1 MALVKCAYRNTEPIE
16 SNINVLDLTKGKIHK
31 NADKEYYWDGS
42 AILDKLLHVLG
53 QNLKTQLDNG
63 WIEGSEYANAYVRM
77 MEIATMQAMAW
88 IKMSKDI
95 AAQNRQLDQAD
106 NKNSAD
112 VCLQNNKLTLEEKVA
127 NDKLVL
133 EKQKVD
139 NDFKVAND
147 KLVLEE
153 KKIDED
159 VRLQENKLAL
169 EEKKVDSDIKVAR
182 RQIAGYSD
190 NIAIKL
196 LQAELD
202 AFALIYSSGMLDNPD
217 LGPLNVNNLHNAY
230 NTLVQ
235 RI

>member
-1 MALVKCAYRNTEPIE
+1 MALVKCTYEHTDPIE
-16 SNINVLDLTKGKIHK
+16 SNINVLDLTNGKIHK
-31 NADKEYYWDGS
+31 NADKEYYWDGPV
-42 AILDKLLHVLG
+42 ILDKLLNVLG

-77 MEIATMQAMAW
+77 MEIATVQAMAW

-95 AAQNRQLDQAD
+95 AAQNRQLDQVD
-106 NKNSAD
+106 NRNSAD
-112 VCLQNNKLTLEEKVA
+112 LCIQN
-127 NDKLVL
+127 
-133 EKQKVD
+133 
-139 NDFKVAND
+139 
-147 KLVLEE
+147 
-153 KKIDED
+153 
-159 VRLQENKLAL
+159 NKLAL
-169 EEKKVDSDIKVAR
+169 EEKKIDSDIEIANNKLALEEKQVDNNFKIAKDKLALEERKVDSDIKVAN
-182 RQIAGYSD
+182 RQIAGYDD
-190 NIAIKL
+190 NIVIKL

>member
-106 NKNSAD
+106 SKNSAD

-133 EKQKVD
+133 EK
-139 NDFKVAND
+139 
-147 KLVLEE
+147 

-217 LGPLNVNNLHNAY
+217 LGPLNVNNLHTAY
-230 NTLVQ
+230 NTLIQ
-235 RI
+235 RM

>member
-106 NKNSAD
+106 SKNSAD
-112 VCLQNNKLTLEEKVA
+112 VCLQNNKLELEE
-127 NDKLVL
+127 
-133 EKQKVD
+133 
-139 NDFKVAND
+139 KVAND

>member
-1 MALVKCAYRNTEPIE
+1 MALVKCTYEHTDPIE
-16 SNINVLDLTKGKIHK
+16 SNINVLDLTNGKIHK
-31 NADKEYYWDGS
+31 NADKEYYWDGPV
-42 AILDKLLHVLG
+42 ILDKLLNVLG

-77 MEIATMQAMAW
+77 MEIATVQAMAW

-133 EKQKVD
+133 E
-139 NDFKVAND
+139 
-147 KLVLEE
+147 E

-169 EEKKVDSDIKVAR
+169 EEKKVDSDIKVAN
-182 RQIAGYSD
+182 RQIAGYDD
-190 NIAIKL
+190 NIVIKL

-217 LGPLNVNNLHNAY
+217 LGPLNVTNL
-230 NTLVQ
+230 NTVWNMLV
-235 RI
+235 RRV

>member
-77 MEIATMQAMAW
+77 MEIATVQAMAW

-95 AAQNRQLDQAD
+95 AAQNRQLDQVD

-112 VCLQNNKLTLEEKVA
+112 VCLQN
-127 NDKLVL
+127 
-133 EKQKVD
+133 
-139 NDFKVAND
+139 
-147 KLVLEE
+147 
-153 KKIDED
+153 
-159 VRLQENKLAL
+159 NKLAL

-217 LGPLNVNNLHNAY
+217 LGPLNVTNL
-230 NTLVQ
+230 NTVWNMLV
-235 RI
+235 RRV

>member
-16 SNINVLDLTKGKIHK
+16 SNINVLDLTKGRIHK

-106 NKNSAD
+106 SKNSAD
-112 VCLQNNKLTLEEKVA
+112 VCLQN
-127 NDKLVL
+127 
-133 EKQKVD
+133 
-139 NDFKVAND
+139 
-147 KLVLEE
+147 
-153 KKIDED
+153 
-159 VRLQENKLAL
+159 NKLAL

-217 LGPLNVNNLHNAY
+217 LGPLNVNNLHTAY
-230 NTLVQ
+230 NTLIQ
-235 RI
+235 RM

>member
-16 SNINVLDLTKGKIHK
+16 SNINILDLTKGKIHK

-95 AAQNRQLDQAD
+95 AAQNRQLDQVD
-106 NKNSAD
+106 NKNAVD
-112 VCLQNNKLTLEEKVA
+112 ICLQNNKLTLEEKVA
-127 NDKLVL
+127 NDKLAL
-133 EKQKVD
+133 EK
-139 NDFKVAND
+139 
-147 KLVLEE
+147 

-202 AFALIYSSGMLDNPD
+202 AFASIYSTGMLDNPA

>member
-1 MALVKCAYRNTEPIE
+1 MALVKCAYSRTEPIE

-106 NKNSAD
+106 SKNSAD
-112 VCLQNNKLTLEEKVA
+112 VCLQNNKLALEE
-127 NDKLVL
+127 
-133 EKQKVD
+133 
-139 NDFKVAND
+139 KVAND

>member
-88 IKMSKDI
+88 IKMGKDI

-106 NKNSAD
+106 SKNSAD
-112 VCLQNNKLTLEEKVA
+112 VCLQNNKLALEEKVA
-127 NDKLVL
+127 NDKLAL
-133 EKQKVD
+133 EK
-139 NDFKVAND
+139 
-147 KLVLEE
+147 

>member
-95 AAQNRQLDQAD
+95 AAQNRQLEQAD

-112 VCLQNNKLTLEEKVA
+112 VCLQNNKLTLEE
-127 NDKLVL
+127 
-133 EKQKVD
+133 
-139 NDFKVAND
+139 KVAND

>member
-1 MALVKCAYRNTEPIE
+1 MALVKCAYRHTDPIE

-77 MEIATMQAMAW
+77 MEIATVQAMAW

-95 AAQNRQLDQAD
+95 AAQNRQLDQVD

-112 VCLQNNKLTLEEKVA
+112 LCIQNNQLALEEKKIDSDIEIA
-127 NDKLVL
+127 NK
-133 EKQKVD
+133 
-139 NDFKVAND
+139 

-153 KKIDED
+153 KQVDNNFKIAKD
-159 VRLQENKLAL
+159 KLAL

>member
-31 NADKEYYWDGS
+31 NADREYYWDGPV
-42 AILDKLLHVLG
+42 ILDKLLHVLG

-106 NKNSAD
+106 SKNSAD

-127 NDKLVL
+127 NDKLAL
-133 EKQKVD
+133 EK
-139 NDFKVAND
+139 
-147 KLVLEE
+147 

>member
-1 MALVKCAYRNTEPIE
+1 MALVKCAYSRTEPIE

-95 AAQNRQLDQAD
+95 AAQNRQLDQVD
-106 NKNSAD
+106 SKNSAD
-112 VCLQNNKLTLEEKVA
+112 VCLQN
-127 NDKLVL
+127 
-133 EKQKVD
+133 
-139 NDFKVAND
+139 
-147 KLVLEE
+147 
-153 KKIDED
+153 
-159 VRLQENKLAL
+159 NKLAL

-182 RQIAGYSD
+182 RQIAG
-190 NIAIKL
+190 
-196 LQAELD
+196 
-202 AFALIYSSGMLDNPD
+202 
-217 LGPLNVNNLHNAY
+217 
-230 NTLVQ
+230 
-235 RI
+235 

>member
-42 AILDKLLHVLG
+42 AILDKLLNVLG

-127 NDKLVL
+127 NDKLAL
-133 EKQKVD
+133 EK
-139 NDFKVAND
+139 
-147 KLVLEE
+147 

-230 NTLVQ
+230 NTLVR

>member
-1 MALVKCAYRNTEPIE
+1 MALVKCTYEHTDPIE
-16 SNINVLDLTKGKIHK
+16 SNINVLDLTNGKIHK
-31 NADKEYYWDGS
+31 NTDKEYYWDGPV
-42 AILDKLLHVLG
+42 ILDKLLNVLG

-77 MEIATMQAMAW
+77 MEIATVQAMAW

-95 AAQNRQLDQAD
+95 AAQNRQLDQVD
-106 NKNSAD
+106 NRNSAD
-112 VCLQNNKLTLEEKVA
+112 LCIQNNKLA
-127 NDKLVL
+127 
-133 EKQKVD
+133 
-139 NDFKVAND
+139 
-147 KLVLEE
+147 LEE
-153 KKIDED
+153 KKIDSDIEIANKKLALEEKQVD
-159 VRLQENKLAL
+159 NNFKIAKDKLAL

>member
-88 IKMSKDI
+88 IKMGKDI

-106 NKNSAD
+106 SKNSAD
-112 VCLQNNKLTLEEKVA
+112 VCLQN
-127 NDKLVL
+127 
-133 EKQKVD
+133 
-139 NDFKVAND
+139 
-147 KLVLEE
+147 
-153 KKIDED
+153 
-159 VRLQENKLAL
+159 NKLAL

-217 LGPLNVNNLHNAY
+217 LGPLNVTNL
-230 NTLVQ
+230 NTVWNMLVQ
-235 RI
+235 RV

>member
-88 IKMSKDI
+88 IEMSKDI

-127 NDKLVL
+127 NDKLV
-133 EKQKVD
+133 
-139 NDFKVAND
+139 
-147 KLVLEE
+147 
-153 KKIDED
+153 
-159 VRLQENKLAL
+159 L

-217 LGPLNVNNLHNAY
+217 LGPLNVTNLNMAY

>member
-1 MALVKCAYRNTEPIE
+1 MALVKCTYEHTDPIE
-16 SNINVLDLTKGKIHK
+16 SNINVLDLTNGKIHK
-31 NADKEYYWDGS
+31 NVDKEYYWDGPV
-42 AILDKLLHVLG
+42 ILDKLLNVLG

-77 MEIATMQAMAW
+77 MEIATVQAMAW

-95 AAQNRQLDQAD
+95 AAQNRQLDQVD
-106 NKNSAD
+106 NRNSAD
-112 VCLQNNKLTLEEKVA
+112 LCIQN
-127 NDKLVL
+127 
-133 EKQKVD
+133 
-139 NDFKVAND
+139 
-147 KLVLEE
+147 
-153 KKIDED
+153 
-159 VRLQENKLAL
+159 NKLAL
-169 EEKKVDSDIKVAR
+169 EEKKIDSDIEIANKKLALEEKQVDNNFKIAKDKLALEERKVDSDIKVAN
-182 RQIAGYSD
+182 RQIAGYDD
-190 NIAIKL
+190 NIVIKL

>member
-127 NDKLVL
+127 NDKLAL
-133 EKQKVD
+133 EK
-139 NDFKVAND
+139 
-147 KLVLEE
+147 

-217 LGPLNVNNLHNAY
+217 LGPLNAINLNMAY

>member
-1 MALVKCAYRNTEPIE
+1 
-16 SNINVLDLTKGKIHK
+16 
-31 NADKEYYWDGS
+31 
-42 AILDKLLHVLG
+42 
-53 QNLKTQLDNG
+53 
-63 WIEGSEYANAYVRM
+63 M

-95 AAQNRQLDQAD
+95 AAQNRQLDQVD

-112 VCLQNNKLTLEEKVA
+112 VCLQN
-127 NDKLVL
+127 
-133 EKQKVD
+133 
-139 NDFKVAND
+139 
-147 KLVLEE
+147 
-153 KKIDED
+153 
-159 VRLQENKLAL
+159 NKLAL

-217 LGPLNVNNLHNAY
+217 LGPLNVNNLNMAY

>member
-133 EKQKVD
+133 EK
-139 NDFKVAND
+139 
-147 KLVLEE
+147 

>member
-1 MALVKCAYRNTEPIE
+1 MALVKCTYEHTDPIE
-16 SNINVLDLTKGKIHK
+16 SNINVLDLTNGKIHK
-31 NADKEYYWDGS
+31 NADKEYYWDGPV
-42 AILDKLLHVLG
+42 ILDKLLNVLG

-77 MEIATMQAMAW
+77 MEIATVQAMAW

-95 AAQNRQLDQAD
+95 AAQNRQLDQVD
-106 NKNSAD
+106 NRNSAD
-112 VCLQNNKLTLEEKVA
+112 LCIQN
-127 NDKLVL
+127 
-133 EKQKVD
+133 
-139 NDFKVAND
+139 
-147 KLVLEE
+147 
-153 KKIDED
+153 
-159 VRLQENKLAL
+159 NKLAL
-169 EEKKVDSDIKVAR
+169 EEKKIDSDIEIANKKLALEEKQVDNNFKIAKDKLALEERKVDSDIKVAK
-182 RQIAGYSD
+182 RQIAGYDD
-190 NIAIKL
+190 NIVIKL

>member
-1 MALVKCAYRNTEPIE
+1 MALVKCTYEHTDPIE
-16 SNINVLDLTKGKIHK
+16 SNINVLDLTNGKIHK
-31 NADKEYYWDGS
+31 NTDREYYWDGPV
-42 AILDKLLHVLG
+42 ILDKLLNVLG

-77 MEIATMQAMAW
+77 MEIATVQAMAW

-95 AAQNRQLDQAD
+95 AAQNRQLDQVD
-106 NKNSAD
+106 NRNSAD
-112 VCLQNNKLTLEEKVA
+112 LCIQNNKLA
-127 NDKLVL
+127 
-133 EKQKVD
+133 
-139 NDFKVAND
+139 
-147 KLVLEE
+147 LEE
-153 KKIDED
+153 KKIDSDIEIANKKLALEEKQVGNNFKIAKD
-159 VRLQENKLAL
+159 KLAL